1 MLKKLC
7 LFKIIILTLRHNSK
21 VIAYQLIGF
30 VKDENIEMVQFHQS
44 YSYEDFVQ
52 GIRPSEEGGFER
64 RNGIFFDFC
73 NKARRSPDQQFV
85 FIIDEINR
93 GNISKI
99 FGELITLLEP
109 SKRIGASEELRVM
122 LPYSGKSFGVPEN
135 VYIIGTMNT
144 ADRSIA
150 LIDTALR
157 RRFSFIEML
166 PDSSTLADVFVGN
179 LNISRMLDVLNGRIA
194 VLLDREHTIGHSY
207 LIPLREN
214 PTIENLA
221 EIFEKK
227 IIPLLQEYFYDD
239 YSKIQ
244 LALGDNQKQEDSVR
258 FIVKDNG
265 AAKLFGDADIDVADC
280 YTINSAAFK
289 NIDAYA
295 RLQ

>member
-1 MLKKLC
+1 ML
-7 LFKIIILTLRHNSK
+7 H
-21 VIAYQLIGF
+21 
-30 VKDENIEMVQFHQS
+30 
-44 YSYEDFVQ
+44 
-52 GIRPSEEGGFER
+52 
-64 RNGIFFDFC
+64 
-73 NKARRSPDQQFV
+73 
-85 FIIDEINR
+85 
-93 GNISKI
+93 
-99 FGELITLLEP
+99 
-109 SKRIGASEELRVM
+109 
-122 LPYSGKSFGVPEN
+122 
-135 VYIIGTMNT
+135 
-144 ADRSIA
+144 
-150 LIDTALR
+150 
-157 RRFSFIEML
+157 
-166 PDSSTLADVFVGN
+166 DSSTLAYLFVVN

-194 VLLDREHTIGHSY
+194 VLIDLEHTIGHSY
-207 LIPLREN
+207 LISMLEN

-280 YTINSAAFK
+280 YTINSAAFT